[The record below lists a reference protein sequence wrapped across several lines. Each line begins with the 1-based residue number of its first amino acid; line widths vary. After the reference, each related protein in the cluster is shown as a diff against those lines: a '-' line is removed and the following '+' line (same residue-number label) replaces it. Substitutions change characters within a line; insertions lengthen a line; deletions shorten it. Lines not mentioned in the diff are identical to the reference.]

1 MAFSFLDCM
10 RRFSQI
16 ILIVVNIIVSLLG
29 LAVMIIGIWANV
41 EGRNYIVITDNSS
54 QFTEVSVLIIVLGL
68 FVLLVG
74 GVGVAGA
81 IFASTM
87 CGRITLGLY
96 GVVLT
101 LLVICEIAGGIAA
114 AAKKGDLESVF
125 NESATATFKLYY
137 NTSDKTD
144 AWDSFQKQFHC
155 CGINN
160 YTDYKAVF
168 GNETLPKSCCKKTM
182 DPDGEKCT
190 VARNTSDPTL
200 TDEIFNKGCVT
211 VVVDGFSHN
220 LGAIAGGAIVLG
232 LIQIFGI
239 VMACFVALYKKDETK
254 YEVV

>member
-1 MAFSFLDCM
+1 M

-16 ILIVVNIIVSLLG
+16 ILIVVNIFVSLLG

-41 EGRNYIVITDNSS
+41 EGKNYIVITDNSS

-114 AAKKGDLESVF
+114 AAKKGDLENVF
-125 NESATATFKLYY
+125 NESASATFKLYY
-137 NTSDKTD
+137 NTTDKTG
-144 AWDSFQKQFHC
+144 AWDTFQKQFKC
-155 CGINN
+155 CGVKN
-160 YTDYKAVF
+160 YTDYPVVF
-168 GNETLPKSCCKKTM
+168 GNDTVPKSCCKKTLAE
-182 DPDGEKCT
+182 DRCEI
-190 VARNTSDPTL
+190 ARNLTDHAL
-200 TDEIFNKGCVT
+200 TDELYAQGCVT
-211 VVVDGFSHN
+211 VVVDGFKHN

>member
-1 MAFSFLDCM
+1 
-10 RRFSQI
+10 
-16 ILIVVNIIVSLLG
+16 
-29 LAVMIIGIWANV
+29 MIIGIWANV
-41 EGRNYIVITDNSS
+41 EGKNYIVITDNSS

-114 AAKKGDLESVF
+114 AAKKGDLENVF
-125 NESATATFKLYY
+125 TDSATTTFKQIF
-137 NTSDKTD
+137 NTTDKLKT
-144 AWDSFQKQFHC
+144 WNTFQEQFHC

-160 YTDYKAVF
+160 YTDYQVIFA
-168 GNETLPKSCCKKTM
+168 NDTAPTSCCKKTLN
-182 DPDGEKCT
+182 ETACET
-190 VARNTSDPTL
+190 ARNLTIKKL
-200 TDEIFNKGCVT
+200 TDELYGKGCVT
-211 VVVDGFSHN
+211 VVVDGFKHN